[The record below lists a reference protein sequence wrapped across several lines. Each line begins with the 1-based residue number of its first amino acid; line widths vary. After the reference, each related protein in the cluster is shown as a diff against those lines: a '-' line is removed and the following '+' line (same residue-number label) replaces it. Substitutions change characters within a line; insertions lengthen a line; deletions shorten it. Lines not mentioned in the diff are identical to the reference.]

1 MALSRSMSSAVAGLK
16 AHQTAMDVVGN
27 NISNVN
33 TYGFKPSTTM
43 FRDIMYQTLSA
54 GKAGVAGTEGGTNP
68 SQVGYGAAA
77 SAVEVNISGQTGM
90 VATNNPT
97 DCFINGEGYFVVKNG
112 SGYLYTRVGDDLKL
126 DHNGYLTDG
135 AGNYICGINEGS
147 SATEPEPIHYTG
159 ADPIS
164 SISIGEDGSITANQ
178 NGTPVTIGQLRLA
191 YFINPAGLTAVGNS
205 YYSADSGNTGTATY
219 EKPGGSATGQLVT
232 GALEAS
238 GTDLAN
244 EFTNMIQ
251 FERGFQ
257 ANTKIV
263 TVNDEMLQTLVNM
276 KN

>member
-16 AHQTAMDVVGN
+16 AHQTAMDVIGN

-54 GKAGVAGTEGGTNP
+54 GKAGTSGTSGGTNP
-68 SQVGYGAAA
+68 SQIGYGASA
-77 SAVEVNISGQTGM
+77 SAVEVSASGQTGM

-97 DCFINGEGYFVVKNG
+97 DCFINGEGYFVIKNG
-112 SGYLYTRVGDDLKL
+112 NGYLYTRVGDDLRL

-135 AGNYICGINEGS
+135 AGNYVCGLNAGS
-147 SATEPEPIHYTG
+147 TATSPEPIHYSGT
-159 ADPIS
+159 DPIGS
-164 SISIGEDGSITANQ
+164 VSIGEDGTITANVKGSPQ
-178 NGTPVTIGQLRLA
+178 TIGQLQLA
-191 YFINPAGLTAVGNS
+191 YFINPSGLTAKGNS
-205 YYSADSGNTGTATY
+205 YYSAESGNTGTATY
-219 EKPGGSATGQLVT
+219 EAPGKTATGSLVT

-263 TVNDEMLQTLVNM
+263 SVNDEMLQTLVNM